1 LSAHGLRQLRYPP
14 SAAIRTDSGGTCLTD
29 VRPTKYHWA
38 NVFFQIFAGLL
49 IPPGNS
55 KLRLRI
61 GEAMWVLGSFGTPP
75 EPLNQYHHAVND
87 SATERVNAENGT
99 RMNCRAVRQNRTG
112 LPSIAGN
119 ITIRAAG
126 ASWEPDEFP
135 DSARYVRHPRAR
147 AMGGEKAG
155 RLWAGLVRGALRLR
169 GRRNS
174 SFLRDTA
181 PAYTHM
187 LC

>member
-1 LSAHGLRQLRYPP
+1 MTGVSSSGNQCDSSRYSPSVFLGVTPNSPPVTFARKIKFTVCLRR
-14 SAAIRTDSGGTCLTD
+14 SG
-29 VRPTKYHWA
+29 V
-38 NVFFQIFAGLL
+38 
-49 IPPGNS
+49 
-55 KLRLRI
+55 
-61 GEAMWVLGSFGTPP
+61 WVLGSFGTPP
-75 EPLNQYHHAVND
+75 EPFNQYHHPVNG

-99 RMNCRAVRQNRTG
+99 RMNCRAVRQDNTG
-112 LPSIAGN
+112 LPAIAGN

-126 ASWEPDEFP
+126 ASWEPDEFLN
-135 DSARYVRHPRAR
+135 SARCVRHPRAR

-155 RLWAGLVRGALRLR
+155 RLGAGLVRGALRLR